1 VLGKLEVSR
10 QFTLGRVRARAGVAS
25 ESVAAGA
32 APAFRTFR
40 HFMVRFLVLSLGRR
54 RSAAGGHVQPRPA
67 APSGPW

>member
-1 VLGKLEVSR
+1 MLGKLEVSR

-40 HFMVRFLVLSLGRR
+40 LSMVRFLACLAGRNA
-54 RSAAGGHVQPRPA
+54 RSAGGRPA
-67 APSGPW
+67 